1 MTRQELLAK
10 IRKCLAMSKSA
21 NEHEA
26 AAALATVR
34 RLMEQYGVD
43 QADVDLID
51 AGEYRAKG
59 SCAWTPTR
67 WETLLA
73 VTVARAIPTT
83 AISCGDT
90 GWAFVG
96 LTPNPE
102 IASYAFGTLYRQ
114 LKRART
120 AYMATNLKRVKSPR
134 RKTARADAFCEG
146 WVVAV
151 RVKIEAL
158 CPEAE
163 MPEVVRAYIAR
174 NFRAVALLPRETA
187 ASGAAAENDRDH
199 GWSAGRKVDLN
210 QAVTSTRQELLA

>member
-34 RLMEQYGVD
+34 RLMDQYGLD

-51 AGEYRAKG
+51 AGESRVKG
-59 SCAWTPTR
+59 SGAWTPTQ

-73 VTVARAIPTT
+73 TTVARAIPTT
-83 AISCGDT
+83 AISCGDS

-96 LTPNPE
+96 LSPNPE

-120 AYMATNLKRVKSPR
+120 AYMATALKRVKTAR
-134 RKTARADAFCEG
+134 RKTARADAYCEG
-146 WVVAV
+146 WVIAV
-151 RVKIEAL
+151 HHKIAAL
-158 CPEAE
+158 YPQAE
-163 MPEVVRAYIAR
+163 MSDIVRAYIAHR
-174 NFRAVALLPRETA
+174 FKTVALSPRSTA
-187 ASGAAAENDRDH
+187 ASGGVAENDRDR
-199 GWSAGRKVDLN
+199 GWDAGRKVELN
-210 QAVTSTRQELLA
+210 HAVGSTRQELLA